1 MDYQGWDEVKT
12 TLDTKSHHFILRKTS
27 DNFRQN
33 NTNGDGADGTIHQ
46 LPNGFPFLE
55 TETTQEL

>member
-12 TLDTKSHHFILRKTS
+12 TSGISSHRFILRKTS

-33 NTNGDGADGTIHQ
+33 NTNGGGEWAIHQ
-46 LPNGFPFLE
+46 LPNGDPFLA